1 MNFNDYQNCTGV
13 TAIYDDKDKI
23 NYPMIGLCSEV
34 GEVADKIKKN
44 MRDGNTYSK
53 EDIAKELGDCLWY
66 IAALCRDLDINM
78 EDVAEANLE
87 KLRNRMKQNTISGSG
102 DDR

>member
-1 MNFNDYQNCTGV
+1 
-13 TAIYDDKDKI
+13 
-23 NYPMIGLCSEV
+23 MIGLCSEV

-87 KLRNRMKQNTISGSG
+87 KLRNRMKNDTLSGCLLYTSPSPR
-102 DDR
+102 DS

>member
-1 MNFNDYQNCTGV
+1 MASSDTIVMGGV
-13 TAIYDDKDKI
+13 PKGSFVINRDSAIANKEIIEDMY
-23 NYPMIGLCSEV
+23 
-34 GEVADKIKKN
+34 KIKKN

-87 KLRNRMKQNTISGSG
+87 KLRNRMKNDTLSGSG